1 MEKKDKTER
10 RKHQRY
16 KVNEDVFAV
25 LGSGSDI
32 MGRIQEMGE
41 GGLSFTY
48 RDSKRKV
55 VPVQAVQPLSILSD
69 GYDTAHNEPSK
80 FSVKIVSD
88 TTTEENTIF
97 NSSTVKRMGIQFND
111 LTFYQKT
118 WLVECMRKYTLD
130 DDETNSS
137 EKKG

>member
-1 MEKKDKTER
+1 MKEKTER
-10 RKHQRY
+10 RQHHRF

-25 LGSGSDI
+25 LGSGADI

-55 VPVQAVQPLSILSD
+55 PPIQTVQSLSILSD
-69 GYDTAHNEPSK
+69 GYDTANNEPSK

-97 NSSTVKRMGIQFND
+97 NSSTVKRMGIQFNE

-130 DDETNSS
+130 DEEANST